1 MDPLFR
7 VETLSCT
14 AYPNQLA
21 YMAMH
26 QDYSEHFV
34 YNEIGR
40 LQILLD
46 DERSCGDKIV
56 RHLLQGGKGHFGPLE
71 HPSITLACGYFPHS
85 VMQQART
92 HRVGISYDVQSMR
105 YTGKRIVES
114 DLRDSDMEELF
125 YVRPAGHYHD
135 RSGKS
140 YFFTEEDRK
149 YYKIKLRDSAWVYK
163 TTTLAGHSEEHARGL
178 LGFDFRQHF
187 VVSFNMRS
195 LMHFLDLR
203 AKADAQLEIR
213 QLCELMFQ
221 CFHSWSPEVAEWYK
235 ETRWSKA
242 RLSP

>member
-14 AYPNQLA
+14 EYPNQLA
-21 YMAMH
+21 HMAMH
-26 QDYSEHFV
+26 QDYSERYMYEEVHV
-34 YNEIGR
+34 YR
-40 LQILLD
+40 
-46 DERSCGDKIV
+46 DERNCGEKII

-71 HPSITLACGYFPHS
+71 HPAITLTCGYFPHS

-92 HRVGISYDVQSMR
+92 HRVGISFDVQSMR
-105 YTGKRIVES
+105 YTGQRIVNS
-114 DLRDSDMEELF
+114 DLRDSDIEELF
-125 YVRPAGHYHD
+125 YVRPPGHYVD

-140 YFFTEEDRK
+140 YFFTEDDRT
-149 YYKIKLRDSAWVYK
+149 VYK
-163 TTTLAGHSEEHARGL
+163 TNLRKSAWAYKDAILQGHSEEHARGL

-213 QLCELMFQ
+213 QLCELMYQRFYD
-221 CFHSWSPEVAEWYK
+221 WSPEVAAWYK